1 MLRKFLARSFA
12 PIACSLIV
20 ATPAIAANHTY
31 TVSAG
36 DTLSSIATRE
46 HVSQRQLVRRNH
58 LADANYLSLGQV
70 LIVSAPVPAAHSHAS
85 GRSSARHATRHA
97 HTVALAG
104 TSVHH
109 KSKSRSRGTRPS
121 PSAMVAQR
129 QALWIAMHSGFG
141 IPDLAGVPSFGSA
154 QRMLALELRLT
165 KTALRYLGVPYM
177 WGGESFS
184 GVDCSGFVQAV
195 FRRNGI
201 ELPRTADAQFEVGRH
216 VAGSGLQPG
225 DLVFFQT
232 YAEGASH
239 VGIYLGDGQ
248 FVHASSS
255 NGVRVD
261 SMSESYYAS
270 RYIGARRAQI

>member
-1 MLRKFLARSFA
+1 
-12 PIACSLIV
+12 V
-20 ATPAIAANHTY
+20 T
-31 TVSAG
+31 AG
-36 DTLSSIATRE
+36 DTLSSIADRE
-46 HVSQRQLVRRNH
+46 HVSQAQLVRLNH
-58 LADANYLSLGQV
+58 LQDANYLKLGQV
-70 LIVSAPVPAAHSHAS
+70 LIVSMPETVRPRIASNKLTTHVAARHPRTVALT
-85 GRSSARHATRHA
+85 RSSATHRTF
-97 HTVALAG
+97 G
-104 TSVHH
+104 HH
-109 KSKSRSRGTRPS
+109 RRTAPLS

-129 QALWIAMHSGFG
+129 EALWIAMHSGFAV
-141 IPDLAGVPSFGSA
+141 PDLAGMPSFGSA

-201 ELPRTADAQFEVGRH
+201 ELPRTADAQYEVGRH
-216 VAGSGLQPG
+216 VPGSGLEPG

-239 VGIYLGDGQ
+239 VGIYLGSGQ

-270 RYIGARRAQI
+270 RFIGARRAEI

>member
-1 MLRKFLARSFA
+1 MLRNFFARSFA
-12 PIACSLIV
+12 PVACSLIV
-20 ATPAIAANHTY
+20 ATPALAAGHTY

-36 DTLSSIATRE
+36 DTLSSIAARE
-46 HVSQRQLVRRNH
+46 HVNQAQLVRLNH
-58 LADANYLSLGQV
+58 LSDANYLSLGEV
-70 LIVSAPVPAAHSHAS
+70 LIVSASAPTVHSHAS
-85 GRSSARHATRHA
+85 AHASARHAKGHTR
-97 HTVALAG
+97 TVAVTG
-104 TSVHH
+104 TSHH
-109 KSKSRSRGTRPS
+109 KNKMRSPGPRPS

-129 QALWIAMHSGFG
+129 EALWIAMHSGFG
-141 IPDLAGVPSFGSA
+141 VPDLAGVPSFGSA

-201 ELPRTADAQFEVGRH
+201 ELPRTADAQFEVGRR

-239 VGIYLGDGQ
+239 VGIYLGQGQ

-270 RYIGARRAQI
+270 RFIGARRAQI